1 MKNNVIVKSH
11 LNKIIPL
18 NYLKL
23 HKKSLFR
30 LGINYLV
37 S

>member
-11 LNKIIPL
+11 LNKMIPL

-23 HKKSLFR
+23 HKKVFS
-30 LGINYLV
+30 V
-37 S
+37 